1 MIPSWCIYIALV
13 CSAYGIGKYC
23 WETWHDRTSPNRVT
37 WTLWAIEG
45 ILAFVI
51 EKQQHIGATALM
63 TLALGLGPVF
73 VVAVSFKNP
82 HSAWKLD
89 AFDVLCGVVSLAG
102 LIFWCFINEPT
113 VALVSFVA
121 ADQMAALPT
130 LRKSWVDPSRET
142 ASSFAMGAINCGISV
157 LTLKTFT
164 TAGFLFP
171 GVILIC
177 DTIITL
183 TIVTKVGPRYRASK
197 VLHHSKVS

>member
-1 MIPSWCIYIALV
+1 MIPSWFIYVALV
-13 CSAYGIGKYC
+13 CSAYGIAKYC

-37 WTLWAIEG
+37 WSLWALEG

-51 EKQQHIGATALM
+51 EHQQHIGAASLM

-89 AFDVLCGVVSLAG
+89 AFDILCGIVSLAG
-102 LIFWCFINEPT
+102 LIFWCFINAPT
-113 VALVSFVA
+113 VALVAFVA

-130 LRKSWVDPSRET
+130 LRKSWVDPERET
-142 ASSFAMGAINCGISV
+142 ASSFVMGVINCGISV

-171 GVILIC
+171 GVILIA
-177 DTIITL
+177 DAIIAFTIISK
-183 TIVTKVGPRYRASK
+183 IGPRVRAK
-197 VLHHSKVS
+197 RALLHH

>member
-1 MIPSWCIYIALV
+1 M
-13 CSAYGIGKYC
+13 
-23 WETWHDRTSPNRVT
+23 T
-37 WTLWAIEG
+37 WTLWAVEG
-45 ILAFVI
+45 ILAFAI

-73 VVAVSFKNP
+73 VVIASFKNP

-89 AFDVLCGVVSLAG
+89 AFDMLCGAVSLAG

-113 VALVSFVA
+113 IALVSFVA

-142 ASSFAMGAINCGISV
+142 ASSFVMGVINCGISV

-177 DTIITL
+177 DTIIAA
-183 TIVTKVGPRYRASK
+183 TIITKVGPRFRARRA
-197 VLHHSKVS
+197 LAHN